1 MLWFSLFHPIC
12 RKTDEYWTIGP
23 TGQYDIFLYFFLGC
37 LPNITRN
44 AIVNCAEL
52 VTYDLIKELILKYGL
67 MTGEELQVLTVVA
80 ENAEGRHSACFL
92 FWSR

>member
-1 MLWFSLFHPIC
+1 M
-12 RKTDEYWTIGP
+12 
-23 TGQYDIFLYFFLGC
+23 TGLTLCFLPGC

-67 MTGEELQVLTVVA
+67 MTGEELQNLLLLLKMPLKDVA
-80 ENAEGRHSACFL
+80 QLAFL
-92 FWSR
+92 SRPR